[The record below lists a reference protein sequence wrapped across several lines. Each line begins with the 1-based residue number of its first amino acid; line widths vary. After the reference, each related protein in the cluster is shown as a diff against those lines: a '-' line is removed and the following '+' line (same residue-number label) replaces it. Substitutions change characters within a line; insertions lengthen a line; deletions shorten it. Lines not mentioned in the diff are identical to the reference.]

1 MTESPYVMF
10 QLERRSDSDKWSAVR
25 MWKSK
30 NDDGP
35 GDHFVIG
42 EPVHL
47 RSFVILSLP
56 GLPKGENAV
65 WWIQGFKIEAT
76 ESDGPRVAVSDARDG
91 PAVTHVEVTQLEKLN
106 EMMRLAVEYAY

>member
-1 MTESPYVMF
+1 MADAPYVMF
-10 QLERRSDSDKWSAVR
+10 QLERRADTDKWSAVR
-25 MWKSK
+25 MWKDK
-30 NDDGP
+30 NDDGH

-47 RSFVILSLP
+47 RKFVILSLP

-65 WWIQGFKIEAT
+65 WWIQGFSNEVA
-76 ESDGPRVAVSDARDG
+76 ERQEVAVSDSRGGKTTTFVD
-91 PAVTHVEVTQLEKLN
+91 VTELEKLN